1 MSNSGIR
8 DDIREQN
15 THLLSRNFRF
25 FSSIEHGLFGS
36 KNLKKKISPVLSA
49 GGTSR
54 ATQDV
59 R

>member
-1 MSNSGIR
+1 MTFENKIR
-8 DDIREQN
+8 ICCLVILD
-15 THLLSRNFRF
+15 
-25 FSSIEHGLFGS
+25 FSLQLNMACLEA
-36 KNLKKKISPVLSA
+36 KKKKKKISPVLSA